1 MDLQSSACIWRVLSL
16 AEVLDEKRAKFC
28 AVRRLSKAA
37 AYLERLDES
46 CGDPTIETRII
57 WRELLDLE
65 LSQSRSYGMT
75 LQFAGGMPP
84 SQALTSVLSPTM
96 RVAVC

>member
-1 MDLQSSACIWRVLSL
+1 MKNVQTSVLY
-16 AEVLDEKRAKFC
+16 E
-28 AVRRLSKAA
+28 RLCKAA
-37 AYLERLDES
+37 AYLERLNEERSS
-46 CGDPTIETRII
+46 CGDPTLGKAIETRII